1 MAFDT
6 EINDYAGMAQDEYG
20 DSVVPYREAA
30 TAALESLNK
39 DDDPTLRTHPW
50 LFPNTVKQTFENPQ
64 YVRC

>member
-6 EINDYAGMAQDEYG
+6 EINDYAGMAQDKYG

-39 DDDPTLRTHPW
+39 DDDPTP
-50 LFPNTVKQTFENPQ
+50 
-64 YVRC
+64 